1 MTQPSP
7 ADQLRTAAEKLRAA
21 ADAAEADI
29 DTNPYWRS
37 ALTERPD
44 WYANGVRNGLGGP
57 SGELAALMGP
67 DVGHALA
74 DWLDIAAAYADRWAP
89 ASQTNSPFR
98 EQALVVARAL
108 NGDR

>member
-1 MTQPSP
+1 MTSVS
-7 ADQLRTAAEKLRAA
+7 DQLRTAAKVLRAH
-21 ADAAEADI
+21 ADAAEADV

-67 DVGHALA
+67 DTGRALA
-74 DWLDIAAAYADRWAP
+74 DWLDHHASILTAATQYDPDSNLARYALA
-89 ASQTNSPFR
+89 
-98 EQALVVARAL
+98 VARAL